1 MTLVH
6 IDIEQFRCIEKAQ
19 VDLAPDTNLIVGPNA
34 SGKTS
39 LLEAIYLL
47 GSGHSF
53 RTRQT
58 EKLVRHQA
66 DSFLAVAKVNGPY
79 GLDTLGIRGS
89 ADFREVRV
97 NGAPARGLADLAAR
111 LPVQVIDPEVHCL
124 LEDGPVR
131 RRRFLDWGVFHV
143 EQQFHDAW
151 RRYQRALKQRNIS
164 LRSRQPMAVLR
175 AWDQE
180 LIEQGAQVALFR
192 ERYVQELRPFVNRLG
207 QELLGLNVDI
217 EHQRGWRQQTELE
230 VAINEAMGRDQAHGV
245 TSVGPHRADLVL
257 KVANLAA
264 KDRISR
270 GQQKMLAC
278 ALLLA
283 QQAHRSSIGAS
294 PACLL
299 LDDPAAELD
308 VDNLGKLLAAVS
320 AVPTQLIVTALTR
333 DALNHFQNA
342 KLFHV
347 EHGMI
352 QPVA

>member
-6 IDIEQFRCIEKAQ
+6 IDIEQFRCIEKAHLE
-19 VDLAPDTNLIVGPNA
+19 LAPDANLIVGPNA

-53 RTRQT
+53 RTRQF
-58 EKLVRHQA
+58 EKLIRHSA
-66 DSFLAVAKVNGPY
+66 DSLLAVAKVSGA
-79 GLDTLGIRGS
+79 GGFEIVGMRGK
-89 ADFREVRV
+89 ADNRELRV
-97 NGAPARGLADLAAR
+97 NGQPARGLADLVAR
-111 LPVQVIDPEVHCL
+111 LPVQVIDPEVHRL

-131 RRRFLDWGVFHV
+131 RRHFLDWGVFHV
-143 EQQFHDAW
+143 ERRFHEAW
-151 RRYQRALKQRNIS
+151 RRYQRALKQRNAA
-164 LRSRQPMAVLR
+164 LRSKQPLGALR

-180 LIEQGAQVALFR
+180 LVEQGTLVAEFR
-192 ERYVQELRPFVNRLG
+192 EGYVQSLRPFVARLG
-207 QELLGLNVDI
+207 KELLDLDVEI
-217 EHQRGWRQQTELE
+217 EHHRGWRQQVDLGIALQEST
-230 VAINEAMGRDQAHGV
+230 ARDQVRGA
-245 TSVGPHRADLVL
+245 TSTGPHRADLMV
-257 KVANLAA
+257 KVDGLTT

-283 QQAHRSSIGAS
+283 QQAYRSEIGAP

-308 VDNLGKLLAAVS
+308 VDNLGKLLRAVF
-320 AVPTQLIVTALTR
+320 AVPTQLVVTALNP
-333 DALNHFQNA
+333 DALKHFKYA
-342 KLFHV
+342 RLFHV
-347 EHGMI
+347 EHGAV

>member
-6 IDIEQFRCIEKAQ
+6 IDIEQFRCIEKAR

-39 LLEAIYLL
+39 FLEAIYLL

-58 EKLVRHQA
+58 DKLVRHQA
-66 DSFLAVAKVNGPY
+66 DSFLTVAKVSGPNGM
-79 GLDTLGIRGS
+79 DTLGMRGRS
-89 ADFREVRV
+89 DFKEVRV
-97 NGAPARGLADLAAR
+97 NGETAHSLADLAAR
-111 LPVQVIDPEVHCL
+111 LPVQVIDPEVHRL

-143 EQQFHDAW
+143 EQRFHDAW
-151 RRYQRALKQRNIS
+151 RRYQRALRQRNFS
-164 LRSRQPMAVLR
+164 LKSRQPQAVLR

-180 LIEQGAQVALFR
+180 LIEQGSQVAVFR
-192 ERYVQELRPFVNRLG
+192 ESYIQELKPFVLRLG
-207 QELLGLNVDI
+207 QELLGLAVDI
-217 EHQRGWRQQTELE
+217 EHQRGWKQQTQLE
-230 VAINEAMGRDQAHGV
+230 AALNDATSRDQLRGA
-245 TSVGPHRADLVL
+245 TSVGPHRADLLLRVS
-257 KVANLAA
+257 NLAA

-283 QQAHRSSIGAS
+283 QQAHRSEIGA
-294 PACLL
+294 PQACLL

-308 VDNLGKLLAAVS
+308 VDNLGKLLRAVS
-320 AVPTQLIVTALTR
+320 AIPTQLIVTALVPE
-333 DALNHFQNA
+333 ALKHFQYA
-342 KLFHV
+342 RLFHV
-347 EHGMI
+347 EHGAI

>member
-6 IDIEQFRCIEKAQ
+6 INIEEFRCIEKAH
-19 VDLAPDTNLIVGPNA
+19 VELAPDANLIVGPNA

-66 DSFLAVAKVNGPY
+66 QSFLAVAKVHGPY
-79 GLDTLGIRGS
+79 GVDMLGMRG
-89 ADFREVRV
+89 AAEFKEVRI
-97 NGAPARGLADLAAR
+97 NGETARGLSDLAAR
-111 LPVQVIDPEVHCL
+111 LPVQVIDPEVHRL

-143 EQQFHDAW
+143 EQRFHEAW
-151 RRYQRALKQRNIS
+151 RRYQRALRQRNVS
-164 LRSRQPMAVLR
+164 LKSRQPLSVLQ

-180 LIEQGAQVALFR
+180 LVEQGNHVALFR
-192 ERYVQELRPFVNRLG
+192 EAYVEQLRPFVNRLG
-207 QELLGLNVDI
+207 QQLLGLNVEI
-217 EHQRGWRQQTELE
+217 EHQRGWKHQTELE
-230 VAINEAMGRDQAHGV
+230 TAIKDATLRDQMRGS
-245 TSVGPHRADLVL
+245 TSVGPHRADLLL
-257 KVANLAA
+257 KVSSLAA

-283 QQAHRSSIGAS
+283 QQAHRSAIGA
-294 PACLL
+294 PQACLL

-308 VDNLGKLLAAVS
+308 VDNLGKLLLAVAAI
-320 AVPTQLIVTALTR
+320 PTQLVVTALTL
-333 DALNHFQNA
+333 DALKFFPHA
-342 KLFHV
+342 RRFHV
-347 EHGMI
+347 EHGTV
-352 QPVA
+352 QPMA